1 MNNLPQFEVSNI
13 NLKPKRTTKSEIVH
27 IPLNRM
33 YSFLVIFS
41 ALFLLIIIS
50 LFNVLK
56 ENSNFM
62 YKINNLIY

>member
-1 MNNLPQFEVSNI
+1 MNNLPQFEELNI
-13 NLKPKRTTKSEIVH
+13 NLKPKRTTKSKIVH
-27 IPLNRM
+27 IPLKRM
-33 YSFLVIFS
+33 YTFLVIFS

-50 LFNVLK
+50 LFYLLK